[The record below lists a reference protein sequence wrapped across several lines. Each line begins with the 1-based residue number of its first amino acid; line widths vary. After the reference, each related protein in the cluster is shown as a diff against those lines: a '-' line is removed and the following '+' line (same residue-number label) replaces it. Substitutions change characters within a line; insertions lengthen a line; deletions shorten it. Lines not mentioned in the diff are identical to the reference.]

1 MKTNV
6 GIELTDEERLNLG
19 QKYYKKNKAIT
30 RADLN
35 VIVKNYIKS
44 VLTARP
50 YTLEEKQNEPYLKEE
65 WSSLSQFKEYLQKQ
79 GYTVISFDGFKL
91 IAKDSDKQVHS
102 YTLGLGKILKD

>member
-6 GIELTDEERLNLG
+6 GIELTDEERINLG
-19 QKYYKKNKAIT
+19 QKYYKKNKPIT

-50 YTLEEKQNEPYLKEE
+50 YTLE
-65 WSSLSQFKEYLQKQ
+65 
-79 GYTVISFDGFKL
+79 
-91 IAKDSDKQVHS
+91 
-102 YTLGLGKILKD
+102 

>member
-6 GIELTDEERLNLG
+6 GIELTDEERINLG
-19 QKYYKKNKAIT
+19 QKYYKKNKPIT

-35 VIVKNYIKS
+35 IIVKNYIKS

-79 GYTVISFDGFKL
+79 GCTVMSFDGFKL
-91 IAKDSDKQVHS
+91 IAKDSNKQAHS

>member
-6 GIELTDEERLNLG
+6 GIELTDEERLDLG
-19 QKYYKKNKAIT
+19 QKYYKKNKPIT

-35 VIVKNYIKS
+35 VIVKDYIKS
-44 VLTARP
+44 VLTAKP
-50 YTLEEKQNEPYLKEE
+50 CTLEEKQNEPYLKEE

-79 GYTVISFDGFKL
+79 GCTVMSFDGFKL
-91 IAKDSDKQVHS
+91 IAKDSNKQAHS